1 MSEEEVF
8 LSHPA
13 RVRMLDDEA
22 VRQLQNHLR
31 ERGYAGDIDAES
43 LFFWR
48 AEISNTLL
56 DSHFTHMNEKT
67 LRNYAEDSEIG
78 VSFLRGHRR
87 NDLAV
92 GYSLRGLL
100 EEEGTRKRV
109 VTDFYTIRGLQ
120 ETDDLIRRMQGGLVR
135 DVSVGFHG
143 GEYWC
148 DICRQTFWDC
158 MHWPGMKYEVK
169 DGDQTKM
176 VVATYEIDDARLS
189 EVSGVYDGSTPSA
202 MILKAQRMASAGLID
217 EKQVAILEQRYR
229 VKLPAPVRFF
239 TVSEGITQHKERMM
253 ELTLDEKQLERVVG
267 VFIDQG
273 VIPADKRETIEA
285 KDIGDAVVTLA
296 TRYMRRESAAK
307 DGEQYRE
314 DLVNTAIAEGVR
326 AHGNDFKVDNYR
338 LILTGAPLETIKTIT
353 ADFKKVA
360 DSVLPAGRSSVQDDE
375 TPVAKEVSLAP
386 DSAFA

>member
-1 MSEEEVF
+1 MTEEIF
-8 LSHPA
+8 LSHMA
-13 RVRMLDDEA
+13 RVRLLEDSALGEL
-22 VRQLQNHLR
+22 RQLLQ
-31 ERGYAGDIDAES
+31 ERGYAGETDPES

-87 NDLAV
+87 TDLAV
-92 GYSLRGLL
+92 GYSLRGTL
-100 EEEGTRKRV
+100 EDEGTRKRV
-109 VTDFYTIRGLQ
+109 VTDFYTIRGLH

-217 EKQVAILEQRYR
+217 QKQIAILEQRYR
-229 VKLPAPVRFF
+229 VKLPSPPRSFAVN
-239 TVSEGITQHKERMM
+239 STQKQDKERMM

-273 VIPADKRETIEA
+273 VIPADKRETVEA

-314 DLVNTAIAEGVR
+314 DLVNAAIAEGVR
-326 AHGNDFKVDNYR
+326 AHGNDFKADNYR
-338 LILTGAPLETIKTIT
+338 MILTGAPLETIKGIT
-353 ADFKKVA
+353 SDFKKVA
-360 DSVLPAGRSSVQDDE
+360 DQALPAGRSSVQEDQ
-375 TPVAKEVSLAP
+375 TPTAVEVDFAP
-386 DSAFA
+386 DSVYA